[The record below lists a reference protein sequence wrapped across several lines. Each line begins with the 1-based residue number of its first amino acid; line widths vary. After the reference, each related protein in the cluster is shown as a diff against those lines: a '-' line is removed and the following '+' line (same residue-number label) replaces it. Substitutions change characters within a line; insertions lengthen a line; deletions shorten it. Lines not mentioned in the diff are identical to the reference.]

1 MTNVVLA
8 FEIHQPRR
16 LNRMFPYER
25 VKRIAAGES
34 LIDRYFDDKLN
45 REVFSKVSKKC
56 YNPTFD
62 ILSELIKGTSSTDK
76 PFKLALGISG
86 MFLYQAALYEPQLV
100 EKLKGLIAS
109 GNVELLGGTYYHSL
123 ASLSSLGLNEFA
135 AQVKEH
141 KELMK
146 QVFGY
151 DVKVFENTEFIFNN
165 EISKAAESLGFQGI
179 LTEGVSKLLEWR
191 SPTYVYS
198 SVGAENIK
206 LLLRHYVLSDDIG
219 FRFSLKTWGEYPLTA
234 DKFATW
240 LSQTGGDIILISV
253 DIETFGEH
261 HWVDTGI
268 FEFLTNLP
276 KEIAKT
282 GNLNWATPFEVITS
296 TPASGA
302 INVPEAKT
310 ISWADIEKDCTA
322 WIENSM
328 QRITFDRLYRLE
340 PIVKEINDAGVTKLW
355 RFLQQSDHFYYMST
369 KGGTPEA
376 VHTYFSP
383 YSSPAEAFATFDSI
397 LSDFEGKIGTLYYRI
412 KKPKPPTTP
421 SQQSQTTQQRPPT
434 QPRYTPSSYGSYQK

>member
-1 MTNVVLA
+1 MTNIVLA

-25 VKRIAAGES
+25 VKRIAGGES

-45 REVFSKVSKKC
+45 REIFGRVSKKC

-62 ILSELIKGTSSTDK
+62 ALSELIKSTSTTDK
-76 PFKLALGISG
+76 PFKLSLGMSG
-86 MFLYQAALYEPQLV
+86 MFLYQAALYEPQIV
-100 EKLKGLIAS
+100 EKLKALVATGS
-109 GNVELLGGTYYHSL
+109 VELLGSTYYHSL

-141 KELMK
+141 RELIK
-146 QVFGY
+146 QLFGY
-151 DVKVFENTEFIFNN
+151 EVKVFENTEFIYNN
-165 EISKAAESLGFQGI
+165 EIAKAAEALGFQGI
-179 LTEGVSKLLEWR
+179 LTEGVTKLLEWR

-206 LLLRHYVLSDDIG
+206 LLLRHYVLSDDIA
-219 FRFSLKTWGEYPLTA
+219 FRFSLKTWSEYPLEA
-234 DKFATW
+234 KKYASW
-240 LSQTGGDIILISV
+240 LSQTGGDVILISV

-261 HWVDTGI
+261 HWADTGI
-268 FEFLTNLP
+268 FDFLKSLP
-276 KEIAKT
+276 KEVAKM
-282 GNLNWATPFEVITS
+282 GNLNWATPSEVIAS

-310 ISWADIEKDCTA
+310 ISWADVEKDCTA
-322 WIENSM
+322 WIDNSM
-328 QRITFDRLYRLE
+328 QRIAFDRLYRLE
-340 PIVKEINDAGVTKLW
+340 PFIKEINDAGITKLW

-383 YSSPAEAFATFDSI
+383 YSSPAEAFATFDGI
-397 LSDFEGKIGTLYYRI
+397 LSDFEGKIGTLYYRL
-412 KKPKPPTTP
+412 KKSRTSATPPQQPPTG
-421 SQQSQTTQQRPPT
+421 QQRPATP
-434 QPRYTPSSYGSYQK
+434 PRYTPTGYGSYPK